1 MKNNS
6 LEPAARV
13 ASERHRRRQL
23 PSKRLLIAAAALAFA
38 GCASTA
44 IDQNFSK
51 VQQVSRERLGT
62 EVKWLTTEDARRQA
76 QSDVD
81 AMLVKPLGADE
92 AVRIA
97 LSYSPSLQAMLYEGA
112 ASSASA
118 TQSARLPNPVF
129 AFERLMRNEGGV
141 HELELTRTLSFSV
154 LDLLLL
160 PSRLRLA
167 DHRQQT
173 HRLTL
178 ATNVVQAATEAR
190 QAWVSA
196 VAAQQSLQYF
206 QQVKATAD
214 ASSEL
219 ARRMQA
225 VGNFSKLQRAREQA
239 FAADAVAQLARAA
252 QATRS
257 RREALIRALGLNEQQ
272 AAALKLPER
281 LPDLP
286 AQPKDEATVAKAA
299 MDQRLD
305 VRMARVNLDFVAREQ
320 GLTRITS
327 IVNGLKVGVTS
338 KSETGRAPQRGYE
351 LSVPLPIF
359 DFGDASRARA
369 EATYMTAFNRT
380 AQLAVDANS
389 QVRENYGAYRTAYDL
404 ARHYRDEIVP
414 LRKMIAEENILRYN
428 GMLIGVFEL
437 LADSREQIGSVVL
450 AIEAQRDFW
459 LSDAA
464 LQATLIG
471 KPMAS
476 MSMAMDGGS
485 AAAPAPGH

>member
-1 MKNNS
+1 MKTELVNAGVRTPAGQRS
-6 LEPAARV
+6 LSRLPA
-13 ASERHRRRQL
+13 
-23 PSKRLLIAAAALAFA
+23 KRLLIAAAALVTLG

-44 IDQNFSK
+44 IEQNFASAK
-51 VQQVSRERLGT
+51 QLGQERLGT

-81 AMLVKPLGADE
+81 AMLAKPLGADE

-97 LSYSPSLQAMLYEGA
+97 LAYSPALQAMLYEGA
-112 ASSASA
+112 ASSAAA

-129 AFERLMRNEGGV
+129 AFERLVRNEGGV
-141 HELELTRTLSFSV
+141 RGLELTRTLSFSV

-167 DHRQQT
+167 DHQQQT
-173 HRLTL
+173 NRLML
-178 ATNVVQAATEAR
+178 ATSVVQAATETR

-214 ASSEL
+214 ASSEI
-219 ARRMQA
+219 ARRMLA
-225 VGNFSKLQRAREQA
+225 VGNYSKLQRAREQA
-239 FAADAVAQLARAA
+239 FAADAVAQYARAM
-252 QATRS
+252 QAARS
-257 RREALIRALGLNEQQ
+257 AREALIRVLGLNEQQ
-272 AAALKLPER
+272 AAALKLPDR

-286 AQPKDEATVAKAA
+286 TSPKNEATVAEAA

-305 VRMARVNLDFVAREQ
+305 VRMARANLDFVAREQ
-320 GLTRITS
+320 GLTRVTS
-327 IVNGLKVGVTS
+327 IVNGLEVGLTR
-338 KSETGRAPQRGYE
+338 KNETGLAPKRGFD

-359 DFGDASRARA
+359 DFGDANRARA
-369 EATYMTAFNRT
+369 EAAYMAAFNRT

-389 QVRENYGAYRTAYDL
+389 QVRETYGAYRTAFDL
-404 ARHYRDEIVP
+404 ARHYRDEVVP
-414 LRKMIAEENILRYN
+414 LRKTIAEENILRYN

-437 LADSREQIGSVVL
+437 LADSREQIARVVL

-459 LSDAA
+459 MADAA

-471 KPMAS
+471 KPMSS
-476 MSMAMDGGS
+476 MSMAMEGGS
-485 AAAPAPGH
+485 GAAGR